1 MKPGSSADLRRRFRT
16 GRPCLDLVHT
26 GGEGEM
32 ARWEIVHTP
41 ADLGRLLGVILGL
54 PALPADDADLAAM
67 RPLRAAVTRI
77 AYGLALAAEPS
88 PADDDV
94 AAHPLRAEIVRI
106 ASAVASG
113 TMPHPADIG
122 VVNKVAARPPLVRA
136 LRPEG
141 GTTVVAPTVAA
152 ALATLARDA
161 VDLFGG
167 PLAHRIRICAA
178 DNCGLLF
185 VDASRPGKR
194 RWCSMERC
202 GNRAKIRTH
211 RARRGDGP
219 TE

>member
-1 MKPGSSADLRRRFRT
+1 MKPGSAADLRRRFRT

-26 GGEGEM
+26 GGEGEL

-77 AYGLALAAEPS
+77 AYGLALDSVPR
-88 PADDDV
+88 PADGDLAAVPAEV
-94 AAHPLRAEIVRI
+94 ARI
-106 ASAVASG
+106 ASAVAGRPAS
-113 TMPHPADIG
+113 HPADVA
-122 VVNKVAARPPLVRA
+122 VVNESAAGPPLVPA

-167 PLAHRIRICAA
+167 PLARRVRICAA
-178 DNCGLLF
+178 DDCGLLF
-185 VDASRPGKR
+185 VDASRPGRR

-211 RARRGDGP
+211 RARREG
-219 TE
+219 

>member
-41 ADLGRLLGVILGL
+41 ADLGRLLGVILEM
-54 PALPADDADLAAM
+54 PALPADEADLAAM
-67 RPLRAAVTRI
+67 RPLRAAITRI
-77 AYGLALAAEPS
+77 AYRIALDAEPS
-88 PADDDV
+88 PADADL
-94 AAHPLRAEIVRI
+94 AANPRRAEIIRI
-106 ASAVASG
+106 AREVAGGS
-113 TMPHPADIG
+113 TSHPADVA
-122 VVNKVAARPPLVRA
+122 VVNEAAARPPLVRA

-141 GTTVVAPTVAA
+141 GTTVVAPTAA
-152 ALATLARDA
+152 AAIATLARDA

-167 PLAHRIRICAA
+167 PLARRTRICAA

-185 VDASRPGKR
+185 VDTSRPGRR

-211 RARRGDGP
+211 RARHVAP
-219 TE
+219 AE

>member
-32 ARWEIVHTP
+32 ARWEIVHSP
-41 ADLGRLLGVILGL
+41 DDLGRLLGVILGL
-54 PALPADDADLAAM
+54 PALPADDADLTAM

-77 AYGLALAAEPS
+77 AYGLASRAAPEPGDLAHPVHAAITRIIDELAAGAPQ
-88 PADDDV
+88 PADV
-94 AAHPLRAEIVRI
+94 AVI
-106 ASAVASG
+106 
-113 TMPHPADIG
+113 
-122 VVNKVAARPPLVRA
+122 NAAAAAPPLVPA
-136 LRPEG
+136 LLPDG
-141 GTTVVAPTVAA
+141 GTTIVAPTAAA

-167 PLAHRIRICAA
+167 PFANRIRICAA
-178 DNCGLLF
+178 ADCGLLF
-185 VDASRPGKR
+185 VDTSRPGRR

-219 TE
+219 AE